1 MPLGCNLEQGTLFTV
16 VGIGRPILN
25 LGTQFRFCSE
35 FCQRAL
41 SKQIS
46 ETRRTSGAET
56 IHSYGKLRNYY
67 SAAETAIWSTAKFI
81 VEGNIVSRAKPMLT
95 ARVHVKIA
103 INSSPIY
110 IKRSLTVRKIVNEFS
125 KIPRVKHGSQNVKSL
140 FQLRI
145 KLLH

>member
-16 VGIGRPILN
+16 VGIGRPVLN

-56 IHSYGKLRNYY
+56 IHSCGKLRNYY
-67 SAAETAIWSTAKFI
+67 SAAETAIWSTAKFT
-81 VEGNIVSRAKPMLT
+81 EGNIVSRAKPILA

-103 INSSPIY
+103 VNSSPMY
-110 IKRSLTVRKIVNEFS
+110 VKRSLAVRKIVNEFS
-125 KIPRVKHGSQNVKSL
+125 KIPRVKHGSQNVKSP
-140 FQLRI
+140 FRLRI